1 MKTGITSFFYS
12 FLGHIKKEKRK
23 FAILQLVGRMEDYLV
38 KEFIYHIY
46 RESGGNRFALTN
58 TGSKGEQKFDIA
70 ILSGYLKK
78 PSITGLI
85 EAKYLR
91 NWHRAWRSDATD
103 ETTTVLKSLR
113 KQLGFFSIKQ
123 QGNFRVKLA
132 SRSKDIYGLVFA
144 SYVCA
149 KKDRKAKESFFKSQL
164 ENPVAQTFRYHDL
177 RKAYFRSVYDDVRIT
192 VLGGV
197 RYASLRVGL
206 WKLIQR

>member
-23 FAILQLVGRMEDYLV
+23 FAFLQLVGRLEDYLV

-46 RESGGNRFALTN
+46 RESAGNRFALTN

-70 ILSGYLKK
+70 ILSGYLEK
-78 PSITGLI
+78 PSIIGFI

-91 NWHRAWRSDATD
+91 NWHRAWSSDATD
-103 ETTTVLKSLR
+103 ETTTVLKSLA
-113 KQLGFFSIKQ
+113 KQLGSFVLQ
-123 QGNFRVKLA
+123 GHGNFPVKLA
-132 SRSKDIYGLVFA
+132 SRSKDIYGLIFA
-144 SYVCA
+144 SYVCD

-164 ENPVAQTFRYHDL
+164 GNHMAQTFRYHDL

-192 VLGGV
+192 ILGGV

-206 WKLIQR
+206 WKLVHH